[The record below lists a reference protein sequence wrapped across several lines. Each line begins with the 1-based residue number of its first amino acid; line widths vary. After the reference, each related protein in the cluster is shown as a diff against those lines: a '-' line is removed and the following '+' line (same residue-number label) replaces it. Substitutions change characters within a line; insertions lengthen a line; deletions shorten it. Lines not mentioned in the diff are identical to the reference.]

1 MGINVMKILTSY
13 LISIGWGLV
22 AAISMSLSMGIL
34 LKVYDTMT
42 PIDEWE
48 EIRKGNIACGIIMA
62 AVIIAFGFVVG
73 MAMVM
78 PDSLFINLSHVS
90 Q

>member
-1 MGINVMKILTSY
+1 MGVNVMKILTSY

-34 LKVYDTMT
+34 LKVYDMMT